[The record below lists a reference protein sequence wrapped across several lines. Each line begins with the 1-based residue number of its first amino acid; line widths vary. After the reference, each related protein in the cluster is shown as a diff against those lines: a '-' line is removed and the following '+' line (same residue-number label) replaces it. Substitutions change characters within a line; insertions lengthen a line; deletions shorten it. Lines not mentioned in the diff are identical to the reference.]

1 MPFPKG
7 FLWGGATAANHCEGG
22 YDEGGRG
29 LANVDVIPHG
39 PERNDVSRGLRRMLD
54 FEPGY
59 YYPAQTG
66 IDFYHRYREDIA
78 LFAEMGFKVFRLSIA
93 WSRIFPNGDEEEP
106 NEAGLAFYE
115 DVFRCCREH
124 GIEPLVTITHFD
136 CPIHLVK
143 KYGAWRNRTLIELYK
158 RLVTVLFNRYRGL
171 VRWWITFNEMNMI
184 LHRPFMGA
192 GIVLEPGENA
202 REAEYRAAHNELVA
216 SAWATKIAHEV
227 DPENKVGCMLAAG
240 SYYPYSCRPE
250 DVRAA
255 QVKNQ
260 EDLFFVDVQARGH
273 YPGYALKMLER
284 EGIDVGMTAE
294 DERILAENTVDF
306 ISGIFQPILGP
317 LAAAG
322 IMKGLLALITYF
334 VPAFANDGLY
344 TLLYTVADGFF
355 YFLPVAL
362 AFSAARKFRM
372 NEFTGVAIGVALLYP
387 TMVALTSGEALGSID
402 LGVAGTFSWYA
413 TALGV
418 PIIMPVSG
426 YVSSVI
432 PVLLMVWFG
441 SIIER
446 WLKSWMPAALKMFL
460 VPLATMTVSIVLGYL
475 VIGPVATL
483 ITNLL
488 SAAFSFIF
496 QLPVVGSVLG
506 SALVGGLWMCL
517 VIFGF
522 HWSLIPIS
530 IMNLNTLGHD
540 SVLAATIGHGFALGA
555 VIFAMYLRNKDER
568 FRGIA
573 LPAMISAFFFGVTE
587 PGIYGIALPNKRAF
601 VVACLSSAVGGAIVG
616 MTGALMYISGGLGV
630 FNLLNFIDGTP
641 GGAGISHMIFAIIAS
656 LVSAVLAFVIE
667 FITYRPNDDEEGA
680 C

>member
-7 FLWGGATAANHCEGG
+7 FLWGGATAANQCEGG

-540 SVLAATIGHGFALGA
+540 SVLAATVGHGFALGA

>member
-1 MPFPKG
+1 MAEKYDD
-7 FLWGGATAANHCEGG
+7 LARSILENVGGAENVASVAHCITRVRFKLKDESRANTAKIETLKGVIQVIQANGQYQVVVGNIVEDV
-22 YDEGGRG
+22 YD
-29 LANVDVIPHG
+29 AV
-39 PERNDVSRGLRRMLD
+39 M
-54 FEPGY
+54 
-59 YYPAQTG
+59 
-66 IDFYHRYREDIA
+66 
-78 LFAEMGFKVFRLSIA
+78 
-93 WSRIFPNGDEEEP
+93 
-106 NEAGLAFYE
+106 EAGNFSGGASA
-115 DVFRCCREH
+115 DD
-124 GIEPLVTITHFD
+124 EPQGDKT
-136 CPIHLVK
+136 
-143 KYGAWRNRTLIELYK
+143 
-158 RLVTVLFNRYRGL
+158 
-171 VRWWITFNEMNMI
+171 
-184 LHRPFMGA
+184 
-192 GIVLEPGENA
+192 
-202 REAEYRAAHNELVA
+202 VA
-216 SAWATKIAHEV
+216 SVII
-227 DPENKVGCMLAAG
+227 
-240 SYYPYSCRPE
+240 
-250 DVRAA
+250 
-255 QVKNQ
+255 
-260 EDLFFVDVQARGH
+260 DL
-273 YPGYALKMLER
+273 
-284 EGIDVGMTAE
+284 
-294 DERILAENTVDF
+294 

-441 SIIER
+441 SILER
-446 WLKSWMPAALKMFL
+446 WLKSWMPTALKMFL

-540 SVLAATIGHGFALGA
+540 SVLAATIGHGFALGGHLCH
-555 VIFAMYLRNKDER
+555 VPQKQGR
-568 FRGIA
+568 A
-573 LPAMISAFFFGVTE
+573 LPRHRPSRDDLRLLLRRHRAGHLRHRPAQQARIRRGMPEFRRWRRHRGNDGRPHVHLGRPRRLQPAQLHRRDPWWRRDLSHDLRDHRLARLCR
-587 PGIYGIALPNKRAF
+587 PGLCYRVHHLPAQRRRGRRPL
-601 VVACLSSAVGGAIVG
+601 ACASS
-616 MTGALMYISGGLGV
+616 
-630 FNLLNFIDGTP
+630 
-641 GGAGISHMIFAIIAS
+641 
-656 LVSAVLAFVIE
+656 
-667 FITYRPNDDEEGA
+667 RPAPCN
-680 C
+680 

>member
-1 MPFPKG
+1 MVVG
-7 FLWGGATAANHCEGG
+7 NIVEDV
-22 YDEGGRG
+22 YD
-29 LANVDVIPHG
+29 AV
-39 PERNDVSRGLRRMLD
+39 M
-54 FEPGY
+54 
-59 YYPAQTG
+59 
-66 IDFYHRYREDIA
+66 
-78 LFAEMGFKVFRLSIA
+78 
-93 WSRIFPNGDEEEP
+93 
-106 NEAGLAFYE
+106 EAGSFSGDASA
-115 DVFRCCREH
+115 DD
-124 GIEPLVTITHFD
+124 EPQGDKT
-136 CPIHLVK
+136 
-143 KYGAWRNRTLIELYK
+143 
-158 RLVTVLFNRYRGL
+158 
-171 VRWWITFNEMNMI
+171 
-184 LHRPFMGA
+184 
-192 GIVLEPGENA
+192 
-202 REAEYRAAHNELVA
+202 VA
-216 SAWATKIAHEV
+216 SVII
-227 DPENKVGCMLAAG
+227 
-240 SYYPYSCRPE
+240 
-250 DVRAA
+250 
-255 QVKNQ
+255 
-260 EDLFFVDVQARGH
+260 DL
-273 YPGYALKMLER
+273 
-284 EGIDVGMTAE
+284 
-294 DERILAENTVDF
+294 

-441 SIIER
+441 SILER
-446 WLKSWMPAALKMFL
+446 WLKSWMPTALKMFL

-616 MTGALMYISGGLGV
+616 MTGASCTSRAPRRLQPAQLHRRDPWWCRDLPHDLRDHRRTRLCRSGLCYRVHHLPTQRRRGRR
-630 FNLLNFIDGTP
+630 P
-641 GGAGISHMIFAIIAS
+641 
-656 LVSAVLAFVIE
+656 LACALFDQLYVIE
-667 FITYRPNDDEEGA
+667 EQLRWARAEVGRGGRPVSGITCPKASSFLKRR
-680 C
+680 

>member
-7 FLWGGATAANHCEGG
+7 FLWGGATAANQCEGG

-573 LPAMISAFFFGVTE
+573 LPAMISAFFFGVTK

>member
-7 FLWGGATAANHCEGG
+7 FLWGGATAANQCEGG

-39 PERNDVSRGLRRMLD
+39 SERNDVSRGLRRMLD

-260 EDLFFVDVQARGH
+260 EDLFFVDVRARGH

-294 DERILAENTVDF
+294 DERILAENTVDL